1 MYKYN
6 IKMSIEN
13 DLHELTDQSEIE
25 SYCNNIY
32 KNWIVDVI
40 DDYAID
46 YSILKKSW
54 NQICEAIKMDPKK
67 IITVSHLPIDTKD
80 PDYINIHTM
89 ADVLSSKI
97 TKERLALS
105 IASIIVEK
113 HSGEEE
119 SVRALENSV
128 DNKNGAYLINWALL

>member
-1 MYKYN
+1 
-6 IKMSIEN
+6 MSIEN

-40 DDYAID
+40 DDYASD

-54 NQICEAIKMDPKK
+54 KQICEAIKMDPKK

-80 PDYINIHTM
+80 PDYTNIHRM
-89 ADVLSSKI
+89 ADVLSSK
-97 TKERLALS
+97 
-105 IASIIVEK
+105 
-113 HSGEEE
+113 G
-119 SVRALENSV
+119 
-128 DNKNGAYLINWALL
+128 YLIRRVMKFLDVL